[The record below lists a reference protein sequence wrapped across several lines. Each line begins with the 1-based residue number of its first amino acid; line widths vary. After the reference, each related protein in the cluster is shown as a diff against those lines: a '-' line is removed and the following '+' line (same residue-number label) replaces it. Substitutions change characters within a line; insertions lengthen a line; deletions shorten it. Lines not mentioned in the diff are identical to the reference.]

1 MKRVIIIALF
11 ALMLTACA
19 ADPRREA
26 DAYATRQ
33 QADTQS
39 EAARQAIQQQAETHD
54 LKMQRYQ
61 EVGQW
66 VSALMMTSMIAA
78 MFTVF
83 VALVSFGIGS
93 SFVFIGAGI
102 ARAKHELTKPYLVR
116 LDPVTRQYPLL
127 ISKVGDGKYSLS
139 NPNTNSTTMLYDRN
153 PADMLMIQ
161 AMSAIQHDGALAYQA
176 RMSHKP
182 EAIAEIESPRLQI
195 LEVGQ

>member
-1 MKRVIIIALF
+1 MKRIFIIALF
-11 ALMLTACA
+11 ALMLSACA

-33 QADTQS
+33 LSDTQA
-39 EAARQAIQQQAETHD
+39 EAARVAIQQQQEAHD
-54 LKMQRYQ
+54 YKMQRYQ
-61 EVGQW
+61 EVSMW
-66 VSALMMTSMIAA
+66 ISKFAMVSMISA

-93 SFVFIGAGI
+93 SFFFIGGGI
-102 ARAKHELTKPYLVR
+102 ARAKLELTKPYLVK

-127 ISKVGDGKYSLS
+127 ISKVADGKYSLS

-161 AMSAIQHDGALAYQA
+161 AMSATQHDGALAYQA
-176 RMSHKP
+176 RLSHKP
-182 EAIAEIESPRLQI
+182 GEVASIESPRLEI
-195 LEVGQ
+195 LEVE